1 MDVDE
6 GVLRRCRIQLYKSR
20 FVDKED
26 EPIDEKNHIYN
37 KEEKIEDKY
46 LDENYRNAYFHL
58 LLEHIDNVYVP
69 KIAKELFKET
79 ASEYDTFTNTLEEK
93 YEITKN
99 ENDYVAKSDLVSH
112 FELKHIKFEKVLNEI
127 KRIGLIYDRQ
137 KRCKDSEGNSQK
149 GVIYGLKEIA

>member
-1 MDVDE
+1 MTDDE
-6 GVLRRCRIQLYKSR
+6 MKAFIDTASYEQLLQVWR
-20 FVDKED
+20 F

-37 KEEKIEDKY
+37 KEEKIENKY
-46 LDENYRNAYFHL
+46 LMEHYRNAYFHL
-58 LLEHIDNVYVP
+58 LLEHIDSVYVP

-99 ENDYVAKSDLVSH
+99 ENDYVTKNDLACH

-127 KRIGLIYDRQ
+127 KRIGLKYDRQ
-137 KRCKDSEGNSQK
+137 KRCKDKEGNTQK
-149 GVIYGLKEIA
+149 GVIYGL